1 MNPRTDYGVLLKKGS
16 LRDSLTFRNSP
27 NGRNIFRV
35 PFVVLNRQNSP
46 LRVWLMGAKK
56 LYNFEHLKNWREK
69 GGSVEKAEL
78 HARLMTALIVRKDK
92 LTVRQ
97 LHRVCTALVP
107 GPYERTVALL
117 AGVSEAATVDQLQAA
132 LNVIEAPNVRRTKR
146 PQPDE
151 PSRG

>member
-1 MNPRTDYGVLLKKGS
+1 
-16 LRDSLTFRNSP
+16 
-27 NGRNIFRV
+27 
-35 PFVVLNRQNSP
+35 
-46 LRVWLMGAKK
+46 MGAKK
-56 LYNFEHLKNWREK
+56 LYNFEHLKSWREK

-117 AGVSEAATVDQLQAA
+117 AGVSETATADELRAA
-132 LNVIEAPNVRRTKR
+132 LKVVEGSTHNRSEPR
-146 PQPDE
+146 PQNDE
-151 PSRG
+151 SSVG